1 MGASSARIWRLVNG
15 LQLQVPHKLLCDRR
29 VERQSYPRDFATKQI
44 NYASRSSIPVQE
56 YQEHSS
62 LHSWP
67 LQQQLPI
74 NHSLNRGHT
83 NKRILRLFN
92 FNSGSILLLRPGIF
106 RARLSSIKRQPSI
119 LHRPSGFHRKI
130 NMTIHRSVHSTIK
143 PRSNLII
150 LRKSRISNLLL
161 DKRIFAKSRAEMV
174 LRTKEFGTGEGGAGE
189 SMGKCFRRMFCAFD
203 ECCLGFCCT

>member
-1 MGASSARIWRLVNG
+1 MVCSYKYLISFFVIDELSGNHICEISQLNRLSIHREG
-15 LQLQVPHKLLCDRR
+15 LYRFRSIKNVLHYTRGLFNS
-29 VERQSYPRDFATKQI
+29 SYPLTTTLKKG
-44 NYASRSSIPVQE
+44 
-56 YQEHSS
+56 
-62 LHSWP
+62 
-67 LQQQLPI
+67 
-74 NHSLNRGHT
+74 GHT

-92 FNSGSILLLRPGIF
+92 FNSGSILLLRPGILGT
-106 RARLSSIKRQPSI
+106 RLSSIKCQPSI

-161 DKRIFAKSRAEMV
+161 GKRVFAKSRAEMV

-189 SMGKCFRRMFCAFD
+189 SMGKRFRRMFCAFD